1 MATLEKIPKD
11 KLLDMFRKML
21 LSRHFEERLI
31 EERNIGGRVTSCP
44 HIGMGQEAIGI
55 GAGARLRKDDYIRT
69 RVVMGL
75 WVAGCPSVP
84 GWPQH

>member
-1 MATLEKIPKD
+1 MTALEKIPKD

-55 GAGARLRKDDYIRT
+55 GAGHEPRNND
-69 RVVMGL
+69 
-75 WVAGCPSVP
+75 
-84 GWPQH
+84 